1 MGAGASVL
9 PQDMG
14 PHQEREQIR
23 WVPFVG
29 IRIFSVSRI
38 PPDNIRHLFA
48 PMDTSSD
55 EEDYDYD
62 YNYYGFYMPDDGAI
76 EHWLGNI
83 EEHLG

>member
-9 PQDMG
+9 PHAMG

-29 IRIFSVSRI
+29 IRTFSVTRI

-48 PMDTSSD
+48 PEVTSSE

-62 YNYYGFYMPDDGAI
+62 WNYGNYWDIDDGAT
-76 EHWLGNI
+76 EHWLSNI